1 MKSFNE
7 ALDEL
12 IITLDY
18 GSADKEGFDFF
29 KEDMIRSTLKL
40 LKSHVRII
48 KTINEC
54 QSVIETEKLRQM
66 YTSLSEPVPLKGVT
80 GYNKIYKFLA
90 FITNYICYSKFDCKY
105 FDDRPDEIPMVL
117 DNFKDYI
124 EELYIESKKR
134 TLDNCNG
141 NKERSAK
148 KRWIEFRWAE
158 RPIPDDRAI

>member
-7 ALDEL
+7 PLDEL
-12 IITLDY
+12 LIKLDY
-18 GSADKEGFDFF
+18 GSSNTEGFDFF

-48 KTINEC
+48 KTINEY

-66 YTSLSEPVPLKGVT
+66 YTSLSEPDPTKGIT
-80 GYNKIYKFLA
+80 GFNQIYKFLA
-90 FITNYICYSKFDCKY
+90 FITDYICYSKFDCKY
-105 FDDRPDEIPMVL
+105 LGDKPEEIPMVL
-117 DNFKDYI
+117 DNFMDYI

-134 TLDNCNG
+134 SLDNCNG

-148 KRWIEFRWAE
+148 KRWIEFRWSE